1 MQREP
6 RPGCTE
12 PSLAKPGMPDT
23 AGKRSRVDATAAP
36 GIFFD
41 RMAAVSLA
49 AASLAVAAAVT
60 AGCAARP
67 DFHRPEPPKAVGYAP
82 LPLPPQTT
90 SSPDTAGGDVQH
102 FTAADISWQ
111 WWTLFQ
117 SPQLNALIQQAF
129 KNNPTILNAQSA
141 LRQAQELVSAQRGVF
156 YATVAANYTFERQK
170 VAGNLSGSVAP
181 GVQGNGTD
189 IAPVQNLGSTPHNQP
204 LYYNFQTAQLTVG
217 YTPDVFGSNRRQ
229 VESLQ
234 AQAEAQRFGLEAAYM
249 TLASNIVAAAIQEAA
264 LRMQLEAVHAIVD
277 ENRKSLDILRRQ
289 FAVGYVM
296 RADVAAQEA
305 QVAQAQALLPPL
317 DKQLEQT
324 HDLIRALAG
333 NLPNQDV
340 AATFNFEDLHLPRE
354 LPLTLPWKLIDQR
367 PDVRAAESL
376 LHSANAQVGVAIA
389 ARLPQFSISGAVGGT
404 ATEFSQMFASGGPF
418 WNLIAGATQPL
429 LDGGTLRHRQ
439 RAAEQALT
447 QAATQYQSTVIAA
460 YQNVADT
467 LHAIYSDADGLEAA
481 VQNERAMQIQLD
493 IAQRQLTTGMVG
505 ELFLLQAR
513 EAYQQAVINRIQAQG
528 SRFGDSAALFMAL
541 GGGWW
546 NRPDQKSLN

>member
-1 MQREP
+1 
-6 RPGCTE
+6 
-12 PSLAKPGMPDT
+12 MPDT
-23 AGKRSRVDATAAP
+23 AGERARVDATAAP
-36 GIFFD
+36 GFFLD
-41 RMAAVSLA
+41 RTPATLLA

-60 AGCAARP
+60 AGCAAGP

-82 LPLPPQTT
+82 LPLPPQTAA
-90 SSPDTAGGDVQH
+90 SPDIAGGDVQH

-117 SPQLNALIQQAF
+117 SPQLNALIEQAF

-141 LRQAQELVSAQRGVF
+141 LRQAQELVSAQRGFF
-156 YATVAANYTFERQK
+156 YPTVAANYTFERQK
-170 VAGNLSGSVAP
+170 VAGNLSSSVAP
-181 GVQGNGTD
+181 GVQGNGTE
-189 IAPVQNLGSTPHNQP
+189 IAPVQNLSGTPHNQP

-264 LRMQLEAVHAIVD
+264 LRAQREAVHAIVD
-277 ENRKSLDILRRQ
+277 ENHKSLDILRRQ
-289 FAVGYVM
+289 FAAGYVM
-296 RADVAAQEA
+296 RAEVAAQEA
-305 QVAQAQALLPPL
+305 QLAQAAALVPPL

-324 HDLIRALAG
+324 RDLIRALAG

-340 AATFNFEDLHLPRE
+340 AATFNFEDMHLPRE
-354 LPLTLPWKLIDQR
+354 LPLTLPSKLVNQR

-376 LHSANAQVGVAIA
+376 LHSANAQVGVAVA
-389 ARLPQFSISGAVGGT
+389 ARLPQFPITGAVGGT

-418 WNLIAGATQPL
+418 WNIIAGATAPL
-429 LDGGTLRHRQ
+429 FDGGTLRHRQ

-481 VQNERAMQIQLD
+481 VQNERAMKIQLD
-493 IAQRQLTTGMVG
+493 IAQRQLTTGLVG
-505 ELFLLQAR
+505 ELFLLQAQ

>member
-1 MQREP
+1 V
-6 RPGCTE
+6 
-12 PSLAKPGMPDT
+12 AKPGMPDT
-23 AGKRSRVDATAAP
+23 AGTRGRGDIAATP

-41 RMAAVSLA
+41 RTSAVLVAAVSLA
-49 AASLAVAAAVT
+49 VAVT
-60 AGCAARP
+60 AGCAGP
-67 DFHRPEPPKAVGYAP
+67 NFHRPDPPKSAGYAP
-82 LPLPPQTT
+82 LPLPQQTA
-90 SSPDTAGGDVQH
+90 SSPGIAGGDAQH
-102 FTAADISWQ
+102 FTAGDISWR
-111 WWTLFQ
+111 WWTLFE
-117 SPQLNALIQQAF
+117 SPQLNALIEQAF

-141 LRQAQELVSAQRGVF
+141 LRQAQELVAAQRGFF
-156 YATVAANYTFERQK
+156 YPTVAANYTFERQK
-170 VAGNLSGSVAP
+170 VAGNLSNSVAP

-189 IAPVQNLGSTPHNQP
+189 IAAVQNLTGTPHNQP

-277 ENRKSLDILRRQ
+277 ENHTSLDILRQQ

-305 QVAQAQALLPPL
+305 QLAQAQALLPPL

-324 HDLIRALAG
+324 RDLIRALAG

-389 ARLPQFSISGAVGGT
+389 ARLPQFPITGAVGGT

-429 LDGGTLRHRQ
+429 IDGGTLRHRQ

-481 VQNERAMQIQLD
+481 VQYEHATKIQLD
-493 IAQRQLTTGMVG
+493 IAQRQLTTGMVD
-505 ELFLLQAR
+505 ELFLLQAQ
-513 EAYQQAVINRIQAQG
+513 ESYQQALINRVQAQA

>member
-1 MQREP
+1 M
-6 RPGCTE
+6 T
-12 PSLAKPGMPDT
+12 KPGMPDT
-23 AGKRSRVDATAAP
+23 AGACARGDIAATP
-36 GIFFD
+36 GVFLD
-41 RMAAVSLA
+41 RTSAILLAAVSLA
-49 AASLAVAAAVT
+49 VAVT
-60 AGCAARP
+60 AGCAAGP
-67 DFHRPEPPKAVGYAP
+67 NFHRPDPPKSAGYAP
-82 LPLPPQTT
+82 LPLPQQTA
-90 SSPDTAGGDVQH
+90 SSPGIAGGDAQH
-102 FTAADISWQ
+102 FTAGDISGR
-111 WWTLFQ
+111 WWTLFE
-117 SPQLNALIQQAF
+117 SPQLNALIEQAF

-141 LRQAQELVSAQRGVF
+141 LRQAQELVAAQRGFF
-156 YATVAANYTFERQK
+156 YPTVAANYSFERQK
-170 VAGNLSGSVAP
+170 VAGNLSGGVAP

-189 IAPVQNLGSTPHNQP
+189 IAPVQNLTSTPHNQP

-234 AQAEAQRFGLEAAYM
+234 AEAEAQRFGLEAAYM

-264 LRMQLEAVHAIVD
+264 LRMQLEAVQAMVD
-277 ENRKSLDILRRQ
+277 ENHKSLDILRRQ

-305 QVAQAQALLPPL
+305 QLAQARSLLPPL

-324 HDLIRALAG
+324 RDLIRALAG

-354 LPLTLPWKLIDQR
+354 LPLTLPSKLIDQR

-376 LHSANAQVGVAIA
+376 LHSASAEVGVAIA
-389 ARLPQFSISGAVGGT
+389 ARLPQFPITGAVGGT
-404 ATEFSQMFASGGPF
+404 ATEFSQLFASGGPF
-418 WNLIAGATQPL
+418 WSIIAGATQPL
-429 LDGGTLRHRQ
+429 VDGGTLRHRQ
-439 RAAEQALT
+439 HAAEQALI

-481 VQNERAMQIQLD
+481 VQYERATKIQLD
-493 IAQRQLTTGMVG
+493 IAQRQRTTGMID
-505 ELFLLQAR
+505 ELPLLQAQ
-513 EAYQQAVINRIQAQG
+513 ESYQQALINRVQAQA

-546 NRPDQKSLN
+546 NRQDQKSLD

>member
-1 MQREP
+1 M
-6 RPGCTE
+6 
-12 PSLAKPGMPDT
+12 
-23 AGKRSRVDATAAP
+23 AP
-36 GIFFD
+36 GVSFD
-41 RMAAVSLA
+41 RTPAALLA
-49 AASLAVAAAVT
+49 AASLAVAVT
-60 AGCAARP
+60 AGCAGP
-67 DFHRPEPPKAVGYAP
+67 NFHRPDPPKSGGYAP
-82 LPLPPQTT
+82 LPLPPQTAA
-90 SSPDTAGGDVQH
+90 SPGIAGGDAQH
-102 FTAADISWQ
+102 FTAGDISWR

-117 SPQLNALIQQAF
+117 SPQLNALIEQAF
-129 KNNPTILNAQSA
+129 KNNPTILNAQAA
-141 LRQAQELVSAQRGVF
+141 LRQGQEMVSAQRGFF
-156 YATVAANYTFERQK
+156 YPTVAANYTFERQK

-189 IAPVQNLGSTPHNQP
+189 ITAVQNLNSTPHNQP

-217 YTPDVFGSNRRQ
+217 YTPDVFGGNRRQ

-277 ENRKSLDILRRQ
+277 ENRKSLVILRKQ
-289 FAVGYVM
+289 FAAGFVM

-305 QVAQAQALLPPL
+305 QLAQAQALIPPV

-324 HDLIRALAG
+324 RDLIRALAG
-333 NLPNQDV
+333 NLPSQDV
-340 AATFNFEDLHLPRE
+340 ASTFNFEDLHLPRE
-354 LPLTLPWKLIDQR
+354 LPLTLPSKLIDQR

-376 LHSANAQVGVAIA
+376 LHGANAQVGVAIA
-389 ARLPQFSISGAVGGT
+389 ARLPQFPITGAVGGT
-404 ATEFSQMFASGGPF
+404 ATEFSQLFASGGPF
-418 WNLIAGATQPL
+418 WSIIAGATQPL
-429 LDGGTLRHRQ
+429 FDGGTLRHRQ
-439 RAAEQALT
+439 RAAEQALI

-481 VQNERAMQIQLD
+481 VQYERATKIQLD
-493 IAQRQLTTGMVG
+493 IAQRQLTTGMVD
-505 ELFLLQAR
+505 ELFLLQAQ
-513 EAYQQAVINRIQAQG
+513 ESYQQALINRVQAQA

-546 NRPDQKSLN
+546 NRPDQKSLD

>member
-1 MQREP
+1 V
-6 RPGCTE
+6 
-12 PSLAKPGMPDT
+12 AKPGMPDT
-23 AGKRSRVDATAAP
+23 AGARARGDIVATP
-36 GIFFD
+36 GIFFA
-41 RMAAVSLA
+41 RTSAVLLVAVSLA
-49 AASLAVAAAVT
+49 VAVT
-60 AGCAARP
+60 AGCAGP
-67 DFHRPEPPKAVGYAP
+67 NFHRPDPPKSAGYTP
-82 LPLPPQTT
+82 LPLPQQTA
-90 SSPDTAGGDVQH
+90 SSPGIAGGDAQH
-102 FTAADISWQ
+102 FTTGDISWR
-111 WWTLFQ
+111 WWTLFE
-117 SPQLNALIQQAF
+117 SPQLNALIEQAF

-141 LRQAQELVSAQRGVF
+141 LRQAQELVSAQRGYF
-156 YATVAANYTFERQK
+156 YPTVAANYDFERQK
-170 VAGNLSGSVAP
+170 VAGNLSSSVAP

-189 IAPVQNLGSTPHNQP
+189 IAAVQNLTSTPHNQP

-217 YTPDVFGSNRRQ
+217 YTPDVFGGNRRQ

-234 AQAEAQRFGLEAAYM
+234 AQAEVQRFGLEAAYM

-264 LRMQLEAVHAIVD
+264 LRMQLEAVHAIID
-277 ENRKSLDILRRQ
+277 ENQRSLDILRQQ
-289 FAVGYVM
+289 FSVGYVM

-305 QVAQAQALLPPL
+305 QLAQARALLPPL

-324 HDLIRALAG
+324 RDLIRALAG
-333 NLPNQDV
+333 NLPNQNV

-389 ARLPQFSISGAVGGT
+389 ARLPQFPITGAVGGT
-404 ATEFSQMFASGGPF
+404 ATEFSQLFASGGPF
-418 WNLIAGATQPL
+418 WSIIAGATQPL

-481 VQNERAMQIQLD
+481 VQYERATKIQLD
-493 IAQRQLTTGMVG
+493 IAQRQLTTGMVD
-505 ELFLLQAR
+505 ELFLLQAQ
-513 EAYQQAVINRIQAQG
+513 ESYQQAVINRIQAQA

>member
-1 MQREP
+1 MFNCLPFRRYEKGAHWHKSVPQI
-6 RPGCTE
+6 
-12 PSLAKPGMPDT
+12 SVAMVLAY
-23 AGKRSRVDATAAP
+23 
-36 GIFFD
+36 
-41 RMAAVSLA
+41 L
-49 AASLAVAAAVT
+49 T
-60 AGCAARP
+60 AGCAAGP
-67 DFHRPEPPKAVGYAP
+67 NFHRPDPTKSADYTPQA
-82 LPLPPQTT
+82 LPQQTA
-90 SSPDTAGGDVQH
+90 SSPGIAGGDAQR
-102 FTAADISWQ
+102 FTTGDISWR
-111 WWTLFQ
+111 WWTLFE
-117 SPQLNALIQQAF
+117 SPQLNALIEQAF

-141 LRQAQELVSAQRGVF
+141 LRQAQEMVSAQRGFF
-156 YATVAANYTFERQK
+156 YPSVSADYNFERQK
-170 VAGNLSGSVAP
+170 LAGNLSGSSAP

-189 IAPVQNLGSTPHNQP
+189 IAPVQNLTSTPHNQP

-305 QVAQAQALLPPL
+305 QLAQAQALLPPL

-324 HDLIRALAG
+324 RDLIRALAG

-389 ARLPQFSISGAVGGT
+389 ARLPQFSITGAVGGT

-429 LDGGTLRHRQ
+429 FDGGTLRHRQ
-439 RAAEQALT
+439 RAAEQALI

-481 VQNERAMQIQLD
+481 VQYERATKIQLD
-493 IAQRQLTTGMVG
+493 IAQRQLTTGMIG
-505 ELFLLQAR
+505 ELFLLQAQ
-513 EAYQQAVINRIQAQG
+513 ESYQQALINRVQAQEL
-528 SRFGDSAALFMAL
+528 RFGDSAALFMAL

-546 NRPDQKSLN
+546 NRPDHQ

>member
-1 MQREP
+1 
-6 RPGCTE
+6 
-12 PSLAKPGMPDT
+12 LAKPGMPDT
-23 AGKRSRVDATAAP
+23 AGNRARVDATAAP

-41 RMAAVSLA
+41 RMAAALLA
-49 AASLAVAAAVT
+49 AAILAVAAAVM
-60 AGCAARP
+60 AGCAAGP
-67 DFHRPEPPKAVGYAP
+67 DFHRPEPPKSVDYAP
-82 LPLPPQTT
+82 LPLPPRTAA
-90 SSPDTAGGDVQH
+90 SPDIAGGDVQH

-117 SPQLNALIQQAF
+117 SPQLNALIEQAF
-129 KNNPTILNAQSA
+129 KNNPSILNAQSA
-141 LRQAQELVSAQRGVF
+141 LRQAQELVSAQRGFF
-156 YATVAANYTFERQK
+156 YPTVAANYTFERQK

-264 LRMQLEAVHAIVD
+264 LRAQLEAVHAIVD
-277 ENRKSLDILRRQ
+277 ENHKSLDILRRQ
-289 FAVGYVM
+289 FAAGYVM

-305 QVAQAQALLPPL
+305 QLAQAAALVPPL

-324 HDLIRALAG
+324 RDLIRALAG

-354 LPLTLPWKLIDQR
+354 LPLTLPSKLINQR

-376 LHSANAQVGVAIA
+376 LHSANAQVGVAVA
-389 ARLPQFSISGAVGGT
+389 ARLPQFPITGAVGGT

-418 WNLIAGATQPL
+418 WDIIAGATAPL
-429 LDGGTLRHRQ
+429 FDGGTLRHRQ

-481 VQNERAMQIQLD
+481 VQNERAMKIQLD
-493 IAQRQLTTGMVG
+493 IAQRQLTTGLIG
-505 ELFLLQAR
+505 ELFLLQAQ

>member
-1 MQREP
+1 
-6 RPGCTE
+6 
-12 PSLAKPGMPDT
+12 MPDT
-23 AGKRSRVDATAAP
+23 ADTGADTGAGAGGDIAATP
-36 GIFFD
+36 DIFFG
-41 RMAAVSLA
+41 RTSTVLLAAVG
-49 AASLAVAAAVT
+49 LAVAVT
-60 AGCAARP
+60 AGCAGP
-67 DFHRPEPPKAVGYAP
+67 NFHRPDPPKSADYAP
-82 LPLPPQTT
+82 LPLPQQTA
-90 SSPDTAGGDVQH
+90 SSPGIAGGDAQH
-102 FTAADISWQ
+102 FTAGDISWR
-111 WWTLFQ
+111 WWTLFE
-117 SPQLNALIQQAF
+117 SPQLNALIEQAF

-141 LRQAQELVSAQRGVF
+141 LRQAQELVSAQRGFF
-156 YATVAANYTFERQK
+156 YPTVAANYTFERQK
-170 VAGNLSGSVAP
+170 VAGNLSNSVAP
-181 GVQGNGTD
+181 GVQGNGAD
-189 IAPVQNLGSTPHNQP
+189 IAAVQNLTSTPHNQP

-217 YTPDVFGSNRRQ
+217 YTPDVFGGNRRQ

-289 FAVGYVM
+289 FSVGYVM

-305 QVAQAQALLPPL
+305 QLAQAQALLPPL
-317 DKQLEQT
+317 NKQLEQT
-324 HDLIRALAG
+324 RDLIRALAG
-333 NLPNQDV
+333 NLPNQDI

-376 LHSANAQVGVAIA
+376 LHSANAQVGVAVA
-389 ARLPQFSISGAVGGT
+389 ARLPQFPITAALGGT
-404 ATEFSQMFASGGPF
+404 ATEFSQLFASGGPF
-418 WNLIAGATQPL
+418 WSIIAGATQPL

-439 RAAEQALT
+439 RAAEQALI

-481 VQNERAMQIQLD
+481 VQYENATKIELD
-493 IAQRQLTTGMVG
+493 IAQRQRTTGMID
-505 ELFLLQAR
+505 ELLLLQAQ
-513 EAYQQAVINRIQAQG
+513 EAHQQALINRVQAQA

>member
-1 MQREP
+1 VSVFSASRVAVEERKVNMFNCLPFRRYEKGAHW
-6 RPGCTE
+6 RK
-12 PSLAKPGMPDT
+12 SLAQISVAM
-23 AGKRSRVDATAAP
+23 V
-36 GIFFD
+36 
-41 RMAAVSLA
+41 LA
-49 AASLAVAAAVT
+49 YMT
-60 AGCAARP
+60 AGCAAGP
-67 DFHRPEPPKAVGYAP
+67 NFHRPDPPKSADYTPQP
-82 LPLPPQTT
+82 LPQQMA
-90 SSPDTAGGDVQH
+90 SSPGIAGGDAQH
-102 FTAADISWQ
+102 FTAGDISWR
-111 WWTLFQ
+111 WWTLFE
-117 SPQLNALIQQAF
+117 SPQLNALIEQAF

-141 LRQAQELVSAQRGVF
+141 LRQAQEMVSAQRGFF
-156 YATVAANYTFERQK
+156 YPSVSADYNFERQK
-170 VAGNLSGSVAP
+170 LAGNLSGSSAP

-189 IAPVQNLGSTPHNQP
+189 IAPVQNLTSTPHNEP

-305 QVAQAQALLPPL
+305 QLAQAQALLPPL

-324 HDLIRALAG
+324 RDLIRALAG
-333 NLPNQDV
+333 YLPNQGV

-389 ARLPQFSISGAVGGT
+389 ARLPQFSITGAVGGT
-404 ATEFSQMFASGGPF
+404 ATEFGQMFASGGPF
-418 WNLIAGATQPL
+418 WNLIAGATLPL
-429 LDGGTLRHRQ
+429 FDGGTLRHRQ
-439 RAAEQALT
+439 RAAEQALI
-447 QAATQYQSTVIAA
+447 QAATQYRSTVIAA

-481 VQNERAMQIQLD
+481 VQYEHATKIQLD
-493 IAQRQLTTGMVG
+493 IAQRQLTTGMIG
-505 ELFLLQAR
+505 ELFLLQAQ
-513 EAYQQAVINRIQAQG
+513 ESYQQALINRVQAQEL
-528 SRFGDSAALFMAL
+528 RFGDSAALFMAL

-546 NRPDQKSLN
+546 NRPARQ

>member
-1 MQREP
+1 
-6 RPGCTE
+6 
-12 PSLAKPGMPDT
+12 MPDT
-23 AGKRSRVDATAAP
+23 AGNRARVDATAAP

-41 RMAAVSLA
+41 RMAAALLA
-49 AASLAVAAAVT
+49 AAILAVAAAVM
-60 AGCAARP
+60 AGCAAGP
-67 DFHRPEPPKAVGYAP
+67 DFHRPEPPKSVDYAP
-82 LPLPPQTT
+82 LPLPPRTAA
-90 SSPDTAGGDVQH
+90 SPDIAGGDVQH

-117 SPQLNALIQQAF
+117 SPQLNALIEQAF
-129 KNNPTILNAQSA
+129 KNNPSILNAQSA
-141 LRQAQELVSAQRGVF
+141 LHQAQELVSAQRGFF
-156 YATVAANYTFERQK
+156 YPTVAANYTFERQK

-229 VESLQ
+229 VASLQ

-264 LRMQLEAVHAIVD
+264 LRAQLEAVHAIVD
-277 ENRKSLDILRRQ
+277 ENHKSLDILRRQ
-289 FAVGYVM
+289 FAAGYVM

-305 QVAQAQALLPPL
+305 QLAQAAALVPPL

-324 HDLIRALAG
+324 RDLIRALAG

-354 LPLTLPWKLIDQR
+354 LPLTLPSKLINQR

-376 LHSANAQVGVAIA
+376 LHSANAQVGVAVA
-389 ARLPQFSISGAVGGT
+389 ARLPQFPITGAVGGT

-418 WNLIAGATQPL
+418 WDIIAGATAPL
-429 LDGGTLRHRQ
+429 FDGGTLRHRQ

-481 VQNERAMQIQLD
+481 VQNERAMKIQLD
-493 IAQRQLTTGMVG
+493 IAQRQLTTGLIG
-505 ELFLLQAR
+505 ELFLLQAQ

>member
-1 MQREP
+1 
-6 RPGCTE
+6 
-12 PSLAKPGMPDT
+12 LAKPGMPDT
-23 AGKRSRVDATAAP
+23 AGRRARVDATAAA

-41 RMAAVSLA
+41 RMPAAFLA
-49 AASLAVAAAVT
+49 AAGLAVAAAGT
-60 AGCAARP
+60 AGCAAGP
-67 DFHRPEPPKAVGYAP
+67 DFHRPEPPKSVGYAP
-82 LPLPPQTT
+82 LPLPPQTAA
-90 SSPDTAGGDVQH
+90 SPDIAGGDVQH

-117 SPQLNALIQQAF
+117 SPQLNALIEQAF

-141 LRQAQELVSAQRGVF
+141 LRQAQELVSAQRGFF
-156 YATVAANYTFERQK
+156 YPTVAANYTFERQK

-189 IAPVQNLGSTPHNQP
+189 IAPVQNLSSTPHNQP
-204 LYYNFQTAQLTVG
+204 LYYNFQTAQFTVG

-264 LRMQLEAVHAIVD
+264 LRAQLEAVHAIVD
-277 ENRKSLDILRRQ
+277 ENHKSLDILRRQ
-289 FAVGYVM
+289 FAAGYVM
-296 RADVAAQEA
+296 RADVASQEA
-305 QVAQAQALLPPL
+305 QSAQAAALVPPL

-324 HDLIRALAG
+324 RDLIRALAG

-340 AATFNFEDLHLPRE
+340 AATFNFEDLRLPRE
-354 LPLTLPWKLIDQR
+354 LPLTLPSQLVNQR

-376 LHSANAQVGVAIA
+376 LHGANAQVGVAVA
-389 ARLPQFSISGAVGGT
+389 ARLPQFPITGAVGGT

-418 WNLIAGATQPL
+418 WDIIAGATAPL
-429 LDGGTLRHRQ
+429 FDGGTLRHRQ

-481 VQNERAMQIQLD
+481 VQNERAMKIQLD
-493 IAQRQLTTGMVG
+493 VAQHQLTTGLVG
-505 ELFLLQAR
+505 ELFLLQAQ

>member
-1 MQREP
+1 
-6 RPGCTE
+6 
-12 PSLAKPGMPDT
+12 MPDT
-23 AGKRSRVDATAAP
+23 AGKGARVNATAAP
-36 GIFFD
+36 GIFFE
-41 RMAAVSLA
+41 RMPAALLA

-60 AGCAARP
+60 AGCAAGP

-90 SSPDTAGGDVQH
+90 AAPDIAGGDVQH

-117 SPQLNALIQQAF
+117 SPQLNALIEQAF

-141 LRQAQELVSAQRGVF
+141 LRQAQELVSAQRGFF
-156 YATVAANYTFERQK
+156 YPTVAANYTFERQK

-189 IAPVQNLGSTPHNQP
+189 IAPVQNLSSTPHNQP

-217 YTPDVFGSNRRQ
+217 YSPDVFGSNRRQ

-264 LRMQLEAVHAIVD
+264 LRAQLEAVHAIVE
-277 ENRKSLDILRRQ
+277 ENHKSLDILKRQ
-289 FAVGYVM
+289 FAAGYVM

-305 QVAQAQALLPPL
+305 QLAQAAALVPPL

-324 HDLIRALAG
+324 RDLIRALAG

-354 LPLTLPWKLIDQR
+354 LPLTLPSKLVNQR

-376 LHSANAQVGVAIA
+376 LHSANAQVGVAVA
-389 ARLPQFSISGAVGGT
+389 ARLPQFPITGAVGGT

-418 WNLIAGATQPL
+418 WNIIAGATAPL
-429 LDGGTLRHRQ
+429 VDGGTLRHRQ

-447 QAATQYQSTVIAA
+447 QAAAQYQSTVIAA

-481 VQNERAMQIQLD
+481 VQNERAMKIQLD
-493 IAQRQLTTGMVG
+493 IAQRQLTTGLVG
-505 ELFLLQAR
+505 ELFLLQAQA
-513 EAYQQAVINRIQAQG
+513 AYQQALINRIQAQG